1 MAIDDNSSS
10 LAASLTRLLPQI
22 KTRVQLSAFL
32 ITAVVILLIRIA
44 APGNVPAQISV
55 GMIGIC
61 IIVFTLVFNFLHLFE
76 AKDRPKVILTLFIV
90 FSALVVLLVLI
101 TGYLLMR
108 EWENSARNNKRE
120 AALSAIVRSTLA
132 NLESREGILRKELD
146 SLNERKR
153 KGASAFTFDEW
164 KSISDEEANVSLQIQ
179 SIQGRREKIGQTQT
193 QADELVAEISRM
205 SEEGQSWTSPN
216 ISREAIDAQAAFSAG
231 DFGKAKDLLSKRAKT
246 GITET
251 AEANFWLG
259 RISELEAD
267 FENAERYYQSAT
279 DTLPDNPKYLESLAS
294 VQWTLGNL
302 GGARLSY
309 EKLVNAFRLNP
320 ARKVDLALW
329 LSAAGTTL
337 RFLENNDAAER
348 YFIEAYEMG
357 SRFTGGDVVAFAS
370 IANDFAGYCVSIDNY
385 QRAQKLYSQS
395 LQIYR
400 TRKDRFAFGYAS
412 TLNNLGSLLLILG
425 QYGDSEMYLKEALD
439 LERDTVGTS
448 APLFAI
454 STSHLANLLAE
465 LGRFRESE
473 LRYATALDIIKR
485 SLGEY
490 NSRYGRILGMYSEML
505 LSSGGVDHSLNAAR
519 TARDILARNFSS
531 DHVFLSQAD
540 IRVAEGLI
548 EQNSNADDDEVTTVI
563 DSAARIIRPKESSN
577 GLLLARIIRIKGRLA
592 LKRGDLA
599 TAESKL
605 VQAKEKQ
612 EAILGQSHPELA
624 RTLLYLGDT
633 VRNKGDGGSARRFFS
648 RALEIATPFLPPS
661 HPLVLSLQTRLK
673 EL

>member
-1 MAIDDNSSS
+1 
-10 LAASLTRLLPQI
+10 
-22 KTRVQLSAFL
+22 
-32 ITAVVILLIRIA
+32 
-44 APGNVPAQISV
+44 
-55 GMIGIC
+55 
-61 IIVFTLVFNFLHLFE
+61 
-76 AKDRPKVILTLFIV
+76 
-90 FSALVVLLVLI
+90 
-101 TGYLLMR
+101 
-108 EWENSARNNKRE
+108 
-120 AALSAIVRSTLA
+120 
-132 NLESREGILRKELD
+132 
-146 SLNERKR
+146 
-153 KGASAFTFDEW
+153 
-164 KSISDEEANVSLQIQ
+164 
-179 SIQGRREKIGQTQT
+179 
-193 QADELVAEISRM
+193 
-205 SEEGQSWTSPN
+205 
-216 ISREAIDAQAAFSAG
+216 
-231 DFGKAKDLLSKRAKT
+231 
-246 GITET
+246 
-251 AEANFWLG
+251 
-259 RISELEAD
+259 
-267 FENAERYYQSAT
+267 
-279 DTLPDNPKYLESLAS
+279 
-294 VQWTLGNL
+294 
-302 GGARLSY
+302 
-309 EKLVNAFRLNP
+309 
-320 ARKVDLALW
+320 
-329 LSAAGTTL
+329 
-337 RFLENNDAAER
+337 LENNDAAER

-592 LKRGDLA
+592 LKRGDL
-599 TAESKL
+599 
-605 VQAKEKQ
+605 
-612 EAILGQSHPELA
+612 
-624 RTLLYLGDT
+624 
-633 VRNKGDGGSARRFFS
+633 RFFS